1 MENKDLVTFNS
12 KLAQIFNPYYLD
24 IGESTG
30 YSEKSKKWKWELN
43 DSQIDNHQVPTHQST
58 MSI

>member
-30 YSEKSKKWKWELN
+30 DSEKSKK
-43 DSQIDNHQVPTHQST
+43 
-58 MSI
+58 